1 MAEKKYTTVPEAELL
16 SWLQAAAREQLRAG
30 VPWLLDRVKEEAAL
44 REQEWRDCTFFHAL
58 ALEGAACCLPLMLEE
73 PKIATQAQAAV
84 EAKKWYP
91 AWEALAELEAQGE
104 ASGSELLPSL
114 ELAKALA
121 AAAAGR
127 LEPLA
132 ACEALVEA
140 AGEESTELEAVA
152 AFFSY
157 GEPVV
162 RLESGE
168 LRSLCDVEEEQAEAE
183 QEAGPVFAE
192 DPEF

>member
-1 MAEKKYTTVPEAELL
+1 MKKTELTTVPEAELR
-16 SWLQAAAREQLRAG
+16 SWLEAQARDALEAG
-30 VPWLLDRVKEEAAL
+30 LPWLVDRVKEEAAL
-44 REQEWRDCTFFHAL
+44 REQEWKDMTFFHAL
-58 ALEGAACCLPLMLEE
+58 ALEGAACCLPLMTEA
-73 PKIATQAQAAV
+73 PKIAVSAQAAV
-84 EAKKWYP
+84 EAGRWYQ
-91 AWEALAELEAQGE
+91 AWEELAELEAQGE
-104 ASGSELLPSL
+104 GSGSELSPSL

-121 AAAAGR
+121 ATAAGR

-140 AGEESTELEAVA
+140 AGEESEELEAVA

-168 LRSLCDVEEEQAEAE
+168 LRSLCDVEEEEHE
-183 QEAGPVFAE
+183 PEAGPLFAE